1 MATTSRKAHWEK
13 MVPALAVS
21 VALSSTVISACAVIG
36 GGSGKRLERAQTKV
50 FKASFD
56 EVFPSVVEVLSRD
69 YTLTSVEPDKG
80 TIETAPKQDVELN
93 TGAFQGVYNIKIKAE
108 VYSLDGNQTGV
119 RLRVLA
125 GRMLDFVENRWEY
138 EDFGSPQYY
147 RDYFR
152 IIDKAVSERK
162 AIH

>member
-1 MATTSRKAHWEK
+1 
-13 MVPALAVS
+13 MVRALAVCA
-21 VALSSTVISACAVIG
+21 ALSSMIISACAAG
-36 GGSGKRLERAQTKV
+36 GNPGKRLERAQTKV

-69 YTLTSVEPDKG
+69 YTLTSVERDKG

-93 TGAFQGVYNIKIKAE
+93 TGAFQGVYNVKIRAE
-108 VYSLDGNQTGV
+108 VYSLQEKQTRV

-138 EDFGSPQYY
+138 RDFGSPQYY
-147 RDYFR
+147 EDYFG

-162 AIH
+162 ASH